1 MHTRTHCLTSAP
13 HAYTT
18 CTHSRRYPHT
28 DTRAARRRTLLDE
41 TAREGTCCSTD
52 CGIARAHDS
61 CLCRAC
67 QIHTHCHRTATCCTA
82 ASITCTSWILVAS
95 LCGLSFC
102 AITSALGCGCRAF
115 RRRCEWMGAKL
126 APEACP
132 LWLSCAVCIVRS
144 IGGTSCTVAVCR
156 FGSQSSV
163 SVECQ
168 INRLALARTI
178 SPLGQLQRHR

>member
-1 MHTRTHCLTSAP
+1 MHARTHWLTSAP

-18 CTHSRRYPHT
+18 CTNSRKYPHT
-28 DTRAARRRTLLDE
+28 ETRAARRRTLLDE

-126 APEACP
+126 APEAYP

-144 IGGTSCTVAVCR
+144 IWRHKLHCSSLPIDSD
-156 FGSQSSV
+156 SQSVCIGRV
-163 SVECQ
+163 SDQ
-168 INRLALARTI
+168 FA
-178 SPLGQLQRHR
+178 SPWLVLYRR